1 MQAMHHHIGET
12 IKRLRTEK
20 NLSQEALGQSI
31 GATKSYIWKMENRTP
46 ADPSIKNLKAIADVL
61 GVSIGYLLSES
72 QTGQESEQDTS
83 YWEKYLRMDDD
94 VKSKVRQFIDM
105 FG

>member
-1 MQAMHHHIGET
+1 MPQEHHHIGEK

-20 NLSQEALGQSI
+20 KLSLEALGSAI
-31 GATKSYIWKMENRTP
+31 GTSRGYIWKLENRTP
-46 ADPSIKNLKAIADVL
+46 AEPSIKNLKAIADEL
-61 GVSIGYLLSES
+61 GVSIGYLLSDNAAV
-72 QTGQESEQDTS
+72 QESEQDAS

-105 FG
+105 IT